1 MKTLFKY
8 LLMCV
13 PVAASL
19 PLMTACSDDESTD
32 PYDINYVYIYSPLE
46 TDNSLEYKG
55 NGTFLTQIAPECDLN
70 PVRCTKPAPE
80 RLVAHFAIDGS
91 LVDDYNKKHGTGYT
105 FLKSAELENASLVI
119 EQGKYI
125 SADSLKVKFTDMTEF
140 QSGAEKYILPI
151 ALTSVDGSGI
161 SISQNSKIF
170 LTFTSTYKVNHVTI
184 ASGATTNVYYSEG
197 KVVDPVDPSR
207 LSWNGM
213 FSTDWVADDDIT
225 LSLEINNNLIG
236 SYNALHGTNCE
247 PMPNVSLEHAVMHIR
262 KGDLGPEETLALLSS
277 DKMAS
282 LELDKDYLV
291 PVCVTEVS
299 GVGAG
304 KNEDKSVCYLV
315 FKARKLPNFY
325 VGEEPVGTLLA
336 VDDNWKVTVSG
347 NETYGGRTSWTN
359 LVTKPGKYIGYV
371 KAEEPILLD
380 MGEEKSVSSILVTF
394 YYSYRCYGMTKIETS
409 LDGVTYVEEEC
420 SLPDASMHVVLTRKL
435 VQARYIRIT
444 YPKTR
449 YSYGGCPTGLK
460 IYTPASE

>member
-1 MKTLFKY
+1 
-8 LLMCV
+8 MCV

-170 LTFTSTYKVNHVTI
+170 LTFTSTYKVNHVAI
-184 ASGATTNVYYSEG
+184 ASGGEAKVYYSEG
-197 KVVDPVDPSR
+197 KWVEPADSR
-207 LSWNGM
+207 VSWNNM
-213 FSTDWVADDDIT
+213 FSTDWAADDDIT
-225 LSLEINNNLIG
+225 LSLEINNNLID
-236 SYNALHGTNCE
+236 SYNSLNGTNYE
-247 PMPNVSLEHAVMHIR
+247 QMPNVSLEHAVMHIR
-262 KGDLGPEETLALLSS
+262 KGDLGPEETLVLLSS
-277 DKMAS
+277 DNMAS
-282 LELDKDYLV
+282 LELDKDYVV

-315 FKARKLPNFY
+315 VKARKLPNYY
-325 VGEEPVGTLLA
+325 VAEEPVGTLLT
-336 VDDNWKVTVSG
+336 VDDSWKVTVNG
-347 NETYGGRTSWTN
+347 AETTGRKSWTE
-359 LVTKPGKYIGYV
+359 LVTNPGRYIAPV
-371 KAEEPILLD
+371 KTNVPILID
-380 MGEEKSVSSILVTF
+380 MGEEKTISSLVVT
-394 YYSYRCYGMTKIETS
+394 YYYNANYSLYGDTKIETS
-409 LDGVTYVEEEC
+409 LDGVTYEESIC
-420 SLPDASMHVVLTRKL
+420 SLEMAMQHVILARKL

-444 YPKTR
+444 YPKSR
-449 YSYGGCPTGLK
+449 YSYGGYPTGIK
-460 IYTPASE
+460 IYTPATE